1 MSFRVSFK
9 SNEHEKARFIH
20 VSINT
25 CKDVLK
31 NFFHSHTVSLD
42 KVESAFMTEPP
53 QHPEVL
59 EAVLSLPQNYRT
71 VIYLYYY
78 EGYKETEIADIL
90 KKKVNTIYTWM
101 YQAKQILKKQ
111 LGGE

>member
-1 MSFRVSFK
+1 M
-9 SNEHEKARFIH
+9 
-20 VSINT
+20 
-25 CKDVLK
+25 
-31 NFFHSHTVSLD
+31 
-42 KVESAFMTEPP
+42 AFMTEPL

-78 EGYKETEIADIL
+78 EGYKETEIAGIL